1 MRRELILVFVAI
13 STTIVIAF
21 VVPLALSARLTAR
34 DRALDEARAEA
45 ARLIPFLATGD
56 LPSITAEVEQ
66 VNRSGPLAIT
76 VVMADGAETGHP
88 VADRERLQLALDQ
101 RTSISGPTD
110 GGYEVITAVA
120 IQGERAAAIRV
131 FVPDSEL
138 HHGVLP
144 AVATLVALGSALVL
158 IAVALAD
165 RIAQR
170 VIKPAERLAQAAA
183 GLGDGQFNVRVE
195 PAGPPE
201 LETTARAFNT
211 LVGRVEKML
220 ADEREMVSELTHRL
234 RTPLTR
240 LRVGLD
246 QIEDTA
252 TADKLHQDVN
262 ALTAEVND
270 LIVKARHNVD
280 PPSSVDLAEVAASR
294 FDYWSALASDEER
307 PCSLQREATVE
318 LATSRDEV
326 EAALDVM
333 IDNVFAHTPPGTG
346 FSLALTEATR
356 GGCTLAVDDAGPGF
370 EADLIE
376 AGASGTGSTGLGL
389 AIVERLVAKGEGEL
403 TLTSS
408 EMGGARVECWFPP
421 RPAGSTPR

>member
-1 MRRELILVFVAI
+1 MRRELVLVFVAI

-21 VVPLALSARLTAR
+21 VVPLGLSARSTAR
-34 DRALDEARAEA
+34 DRALDRARAEA
-45 ARLIPFLATGD
+45 ANLIPFLATGD
-56 LPSITAEVEQ
+56 LRSVTTEVEQ
-66 VNRSGPLAIT
+66 VNQTSPLAVT
-76 VVMADGAETGHP
+76 VVMADGTETGSP
-88 VADRERLQLALDQ
+88 VADRERLQFALDQ

-110 GGYEVITAVA
+110 GGHELITAVA
-120 IQGERAAAIRV
+120 LPGEQAAAIRV
-131 FVPDSEL
+131 FVPSSEL
-138 HHGVLP
+138 NHGVLP
-144 AVATLVALGSALVL
+144 ALATLVALGTALVL

-170 VIKPAERLAQAAA
+170 VIKPAERLAEAATV
-183 GLGDGQFNVRVE
+183 LGDGQFNVRVE

-246 QIEDTA
+246 QIDDAA

-270 LIVKARHNVD
+270 LIVRARHNVD
-280 PPSSVDLAEVAASR
+280 PPTRVDLADVVASR

-307 PCSLQREATVE
+307 PCSLRREATVE
-318 LATSRDEV
+318 LAAARDEI

-346 FSLALTEATR
+346 FALSLTAEAR
-356 GGCTLAVDDAGPGF
+356 GGCTLAIDDAGSGF
-370 EADLIE
+370 GADLIG
-376 AGASGTGSTGLGL
+376 AGASGSGSTGLGL
-389 AIVERLVAKGEGEL
+389 AIVERLTAKAGGTL
-403 TLTSS
+403 TLTDS

-421 RPAGSTPR
+421 SG